1 VFLLNLSP
9 LEFLAIF
16 GAVSAFVVTLYLLSR
31 SRKRQRVATLRFW
44 TQAQAPVVSKQRR
57 RIQQPLSLI
66 LQLLSIALLLLALG
80 QLQWGSRD
88 NSARDH
94 VLLLDTSSWMSAR
107 SGTNRSLLDEAKDR
121 ARAYVRALPASDRI
135 MVVRADALP
144 SPATG
149 MDKDRGAIEKA
160 IYESRPG
167 AAALDL
173 QQAFAFSE
181 QVRRLYAKRAG
192 DVVYIGPG
200 RISEQGVPV
209 QTPIGLRVIPVD
221 TGAIDNVGLTR
232 IGLRRSPADPEVWD
246 VFVSARNYGSTV
258 RSTPLAVQFGG
269 APIANRLL
277 MLAPGKIEEFSFR
290 FRTKA
295 AGWVEARLLTRD
307 SIAEDNR
314 ALLEIP
320 ALKTIKVAVYTDDP
334 DTLRP
339 ALQAHPQIE
348 PAFYPTAAYRPDVN
362 ASVVVLDRFAP
373 RLLPKSPSIWLEPP
387 EPAPFRVRT
396 KVTDAKIVRWR
407 ADHELAAGLRS
418 QDSRVPEAQ
427 VYATSAGDISVAETD
442 TGPIVLA
449 RPSMRAVVM
458 GFHPGRSD
466 LRYDLMTPLLLANV
480 FRWFEPDVFRAYD
493 LHGGS
498 AGSVSTTLD
507 ADVDPATVKVIGE
520 HGELPFTVQGQA
532 IRFFAGVPQTVRVI
546 SSGRE
551 QVHSLSLPEVAPT
564 AWEPP
569 RSAFRGIPGGIQQAI
584 SRDLW
589 QYLAV
594 LGGISLLV
602 EWLLYGRARQR
613 LTVQS
618 STPATDVMM
627 RQAS

>member
-1 VFLLNLSP
+1 V
-9 LEFLAIF
+9 
-16 GAVSAFVVTLYLLSR
+16 G
-31 SRKRQRVATLRFW
+31 
-44 TQAQAPVVSKQRR
+44 
-57 RIQQPLSLI
+57 
-66 LQLLSIALLLLALG
+66 
-80 QLQWGSRD
+80 
-88 NSARDH
+88 
-94 VLLLDTSSWMSAR
+94 
-107 SGTNRSLLDEAKDR
+107 
-121 ARAYVRALPASDRI
+121 
-135 MVVRADALP
+135 
-144 SPATG
+144 
-149 MDKDRGAIEKA
+149 
-160 IYESRPG
+160 
-167 AAALDL
+167 
-173 QQAFAFSE
+173 
-181 QVRRLYAKRAG
+181 
-192 DVVYIGPG
+192 
-200 RISEQGVPV
+200 
-209 QTPIGLRVIPVD
+209 

-246 VFVSARNYGSTV
+246 VFVSARNYGNTV

-277 MLAPGKIEEFSFR
+277 MLAPGKVGEFSFR

-320 ALKTIKVAVYTDDP
+320 ALKTINVAVYTDDP

-348 PAFYPTAAYRPDVN
+348 PAFYPTAAYRPDGK

-396 KVTDAKIVRWR
+396 KVMDAKIVRWR

-442 TGPIVLA
+442 AGPIVLA

-498 AGSVSTTLD
+498 AGSVSTALD
-507 ADVDPATVKVIGE
+507 ADVDPATVKVVGE

-569 RSAFRGIPGGIQQAI
+569 RSAFRGIPGGIEQAI

-594 LGGISLLV
+594 LGGIGLLV

-618 STPATDVMM
+618 STPATDAMM